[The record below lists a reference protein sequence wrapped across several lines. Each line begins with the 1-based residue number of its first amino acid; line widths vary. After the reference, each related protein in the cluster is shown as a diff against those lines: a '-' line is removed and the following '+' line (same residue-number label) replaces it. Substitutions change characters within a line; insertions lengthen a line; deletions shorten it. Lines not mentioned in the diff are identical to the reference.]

1 MTIRLIKIQKASVI
15 DSDTEN
21 ETPSAG
27 ECACASTAQWTEDN
41 ISIQLKDSTGVS
53 GVTIECNNPQS
64 ISEITELIF
73 GNDFFELV
81 ASQTNLYHQQNEKPY
96 KKYDK
101 ALKWTNITN
110 SGPK

>member
-1 MTIRLIKIQKASVI
+1 MKLSVL
-15 DSDTEN
+15 
-21 ETPSAG
+21 ETVPVLLQQSG
-27 ECACASTAQWTEDN
+27 
-41 ISIQLKDSTGVS
+41 LKTTKVKFYSVS
-53 GVTIECNNPQS
+53 CVTIECNNPQS

-101 ALKWTNITN
+101 ALKMD
-110 SGPK
+110 